1 MALPKAYRLKSRK
14 DFQAVF
20 REGIRRHS
28 YHLTLR
34 ALRPSP
40 SSAPPLDAALEVGTG
55 DKETQG
61 HEGQGRQGG
70 TSPSSPSPL
79 PPEGTPSPL
88 SRTPLLPTQIG
99 ISISTKVSKR
109 AVVRNRLKRQIA
121 AAMYQLLPKI
131 SPGWRLVIVVKPT
144 AAEQE
149 CVTQQFLQ
157 ELEQLLAQAEVFNG
171 YS

>member
-1 MALPKAYRLKSRK
+1 MALPKANRLKSRK

-28 YHLTLR
+28 DRITLR
-34 ALRPSP
+34 ALK
-40 SSAPPLDAALEVGTG
+40 AKADL
-55 DKETQG
+55 
-61 HEGQGRQGG
+61 
-70 TSPSSPSPL
+70 
-79 PPEGTPSPL
+79 TPSPDIAHL
-88 SRTPLLPTQIG
+88 TPTRIG

-121 AAMYQLLPKI
+121 AALHQLLPKL
-131 SPGWRLVIVVKPT
+131 SPGWRLVVVVKPT
-144 AAEQE
+144 AAESR

-171 YS
+171 HS